1 MTITLILG
9 GARSGKSKLAESLAQ
24 NPKIYIATAQAF
36 DREMKKRIA
45 DHKTRRGDDWET
57 VEAPLNLVEAIKKS
71 DRPDMFIL
79 VDCVTLWLSNL
90 ILAKKDW
97 ELELEGLVSVL
108 GRLKGQ
114 AVIVS
119 NEVGLGIVPDN
130 ALARRFRDAQ
140 GITNQTIA
148 ELADVVVLVT
158 AGIAQE
164 LKGPQQ
170 GRIGP
175 PLA

>member
-9 GARSGKSKLAESLAQ
+9 GARSGKSKLAESLAHE
-24 NPKIYIATAQAF
+24 PRIYIATAQAF

-45 DHKTRRGDDWET
+45 DHQARRSNDWET
-57 VEAPLNLVEAIKKS
+57 VEAPLKLAEAIKKH
-71 DRPDMFIL
+71 DRPDRFIL
-79 VDCVTLWLSNL
+79 VDCLTLWLSNL

-97 ELELEGLVSVL
+97 ELELEGLVEVL
-108 GRLKGQ
+108 GQLKGQ
-114 AVIVS
+114 AAIVS

-130 ALARRFRDAQ
+130 ALGRRFRDAQ

-158 AGIAQE
+158 AGIAQQ
-164 LKGPQQ
+164 LKGPQP
-170 GRIGP
+170 GGIGP
-175 PLA
+175 PLG